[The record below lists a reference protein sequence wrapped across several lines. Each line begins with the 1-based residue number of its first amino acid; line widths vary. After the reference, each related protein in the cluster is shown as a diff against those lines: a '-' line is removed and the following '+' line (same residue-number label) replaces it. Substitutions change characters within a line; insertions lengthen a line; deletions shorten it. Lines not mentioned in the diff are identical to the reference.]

1 LISGSGCEL
10 IRIMIILPCFS
21 LSEGVRCTVCPS
33 QCMPFNFHVRRL
45 LKTSWFSGSVV
56 NKPSFALFLNVFRL
70 MIDSRILRI
79 RPEVFGAKPASC
91 AVNRLRTSAS
101 SSAAAAAGSVKSA
114 DVRRRKA
121 SCLLLNPSAN
131 QTVIC

>member
-1 LISGSGCEL
+1 
-10 IRIMIILPCFS
+10 
-21 LSEGVRCTVCPS
+21 
-33 QCMPFNFHVRRL
+33 MPFNFHVRRL

-101 SSAAAAAGSVKSA
+101 SAAAAAGSVKSA

-121 SCLLLNPSAN
+121 SCLQLLTASAN